1 MSPMKHRETKTEQ
14 TTGYQLLSRYR
25 SELMGIAMLWVML
38 FHAYEFHFGVGLL
51 DAFKELGFG
60 GVDMFILLSG
70 LGLYGSLVRR
80 RDEPL
85 RKYFLRRCGRILPTY
100 WLVVGLY
107 SLWLRLQGRI
117 SLSVGLWSMST
128 LHYWFRIP
136 GSFNWYVPAILALY
150 LLAPFWVR
158 LLERSCHKEL
168 WTALT
173 YFLSYGLYRLSIPFH
188 LNYMEDFLYRIPTFA
203 VGLLAG
209 YYVLSGKR
217 FTAKHGFVWGL
228 SALLGAFIM
237 YGKLRGM
244 FYINT
249 CYVINTC
256 VMAVCLLL
264 AYGLHFAHWEW
275 LHRPLRL
282 LGECS
287 LEIYLLNVIVTREFA
302 VLSPLLDRGG
312 QHVFYYVAVYCVN
325 IVLAVLLHRGLDW
338 ARKQMKTI
346 KKEKR

>member
-1 MSPMKHRETKTEQ
+1 MKNAVTTTEQ
-14 TTGYQLLSRYR
+14 VSGYQLLSRYR
-25 SELMGIAMLWVML
+25 PELMGLAMLWVML

-80 RDEPL
+80 REEPL
-85 RKYFLRRCGRILPTY
+85 RAYFLRRCGRILPAY

-117 SLSVGLWSMST
+117 SLSVGLWSLST
-128 LHYWFRIP
+128 LHYWFHIP

-158 LLERSCHKEL
+158 LLERSRRKEVL
-168 WTALT
+168 TALT

-217 FTAKHGFVWGL
+217 LTAKHAAVWAA
-228 SALLGAFIM
+228 SALAGAAIM
-237 YGKLRGM
+237 YMKLNGI

-264 AYGLHFAHWEW
+264 AYGLHLARWEW
-275 LHRPLRL
+275 LHKPLRL

-302 VLSPLLDRGG
+302 VLAPLLDRGG
-312 QHVFYYVAVYCVN
+312 RHVPYYAVVYLAN
-325 IVLAVLLHRGLDW
+325 ICLAVALHRLLQW
-338 ARKQMKTI
+338 VRKHL
-346 KKEKR
+346 KKA